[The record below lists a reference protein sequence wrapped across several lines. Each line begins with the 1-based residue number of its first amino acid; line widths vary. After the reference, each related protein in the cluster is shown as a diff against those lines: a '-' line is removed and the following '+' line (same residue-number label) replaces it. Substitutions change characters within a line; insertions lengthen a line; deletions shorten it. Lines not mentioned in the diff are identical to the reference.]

1 MNNLPEMTE
10 AQRMQE
16 IAQLLATAIE
26 RAHKKQQKVSGKTS
40 EKLPN
45 NSLDY
50 GCEESVYA

>member
-1 MNNLPEMTE
+1 MNNLPEITE

-26 RAHKKQQKVSGKTS
+26 RAHKKQTKTS

>member
-1 MNNLPEMTE
+1 MNKLPEMTE

-26 RAHKKQQKVSGKTS
+26 RAHKKQTKTS
-40 EKLPN
+40 EKPLN

>member
-10 AQRMQE
+10 AERMQE

-26 RAHKKQQKVSGKTS
+26 RAHKKQQKVYGKTS
-40 EKLPN
+40 EKPLN